1 MLWRRWHRWQAHSKL
16 TPAAKVLKEQ
26 IEELQRTD
34 AHAVGAERTL
44 LRNHN
49 QWCEE
54 NDVHDEDDWRRPAL
68 HRSSGGQHAYPSF
81 SNLFNTCYI
90 SAPLQCLL
98 HCPAVR
104 DVPLAAEGEGDPFLL
119 DWRGEMLDQF
129 PRTAFG

>member
-1 MLWRRWHRWQAHSKL
+1 MRRWHRWQAHFPL

-26 IEELQRTD
+26 IEELQRAD
-34 AHAVGAERTL
+34 DHAVGAERTL
-44 LRNHN
+44 LQNHN

-90 SAPLQCLL
+90 NAPLQCLL

-104 DVPLAAEGEGDPFLL
+104 AKLLSEPLNDVQEDLVLQDEEGHEIRVLL
-119 DWRGEMLDQF
+119 DLLG
-129 PRTAFG
+129 